1 VADEIGDGGLF
12 VERTILAKL
21 VSEVRH
27 FHNRDFLKA
36 AMAVCALAAVA
47 DDEVKLSEHYRINA
61 ILAKEPALLAL
72 DSKKAIDTLYVYVNA
87 LQTDWSSAAEVL
99 YKKVRR
105 MAGNHKRARTLMR
118 VAYLVIA
125 ADGEV
130 NHKEREEFG
139 RICDM
144 LSLDPREVFPE
155 QASSAPTGSIH
166 SWASS
171 GDSRG

>member
-1 VADEIGDGGLF
+1 MAD
-12 VERTILAKL
+12 
-21 VSEVRH
+21 VRH

-47 DDEVKLSEHYRINA
+47 DDEVKPSELSQINA
-61 ILAKEPALLAL
+61 VLSDEPALHDL
-72 DSKKAIDTLYVYVNA
+72 DSKKAIDTLSGYIHA
-87 LQTDWSSAAEVL
+87 LQTDKASAAQVL

-105 MAGNHKRARTLMR
+105 IRGTHKRARTLMR

-130 NHKEREEFG
+130 DHRERAVLW

-144 LSLDPREVFPE
+144 LNLDPREILP
-155 QASSAPTGSIH
+155 
-166 SWASS
+166 
-171 GDSRG
+171 